1 MPGTNNLFIGLM
13 SGTSVDAID
22 AVLVRFKDHPAS
34 TEFLA
39 MLEHPFPDELRD
51 EIHQLIENSRSVDLD
66 QLGSLDRRLGL
77 LYAEAVRNLL
87 TKAGTRPEQVTAIG
101 NHGQTIRHRPDASPP
116 FTMQIG
122 DAATIAN
129 TCKIT
134 TVADF
139 RSADIALGGQA
150 APLAPA
156 FHQWVF
162 GSNDAAGAVINIGG
176 IANITVMQPDLPL
189 LGYDTGPGNTLLDA
203 WFRNHNTATYDH
215 DGQWA
220 ATGSPIETLLG
231 AMLADPY
238 FSLPSPKSTGR
249 EYFNSDWLNSHLSA
263 CAEILDPADVQ
274 ATLTELTAVSIANA
288 VKAHQE
294 DGSVW
299 LCGGGALNPYL
310 RERLAIHLSGITVDT
325 TTTLGIEPDWVEAAT
340 FAWLARERL
349 RGNPVGPSTVTG
361 ASHSAVLGSIHLPP
375 KP

>member
-1 MPGTNNLFIGLM
+1 MPGTNDLFIGLM

-22 AVLVRFKDHPAS
+22 AVLVRFKDSPAS

-39 MLEHPFPDELRD
+39 MLEHPFPDKLSE

-77 LYAEAVRNLL
+77 LYAEAVQNLL

-101 NHGQTIRHRPDASPP
+101 NHGQTMRHRPDALPP

-156 FHQWVF
+156 FHQWLF
-162 GSNDAAGAVINIGG
+162 GGNDTAGAVINIGG
-176 IANITVMQPDLPL
+176 IANITVMQPDSPL

-203 WFRNHNTATYDH
+203 WFRNHNNAAYDH

-220 ATGSPIETLLG
+220 ATGSPIEKLLG

-249 EYFNSDWLNSHLSA
+249 EYFNSAWLNSHLSD
-263 CAEILDPADVQ
+263 CNLTLVPADIQ

-288 VKAHQE
+288 IKTHQE
-294 DGSVW
+294 NGSVW

-310 RERLAIHLSGITVDT
+310 RERLASHLAGITVDT
-325 TTTLGIEPDWVEAAT
+325 TASLGIEPGWVEAAT

-349 RGNPVGPSTVTG
+349 HGNAVGPSTVTG